1 MMISFPSNTF
11 QNNIFVKPSSA
22 GNFMAIN
29 SPPPIF
35 GLANQVFGNIGPN
48 NLFTSFDILR
58 LSGADGLVSFNQS
71 NAINNIILD
80 RMRITTFAS
89 RIGNTNLNYFLYL
102 SSNDTQ
108 FKKSITIQNSAFP
121 AWPTVGYAGSM
132 IKGNWLVNVKNLT
145 IGGVAVTNDGQ
156 IGLTA
161 TGSKGVGVATSF
173 SQSQG
178 I

>member
-1 MMISFPSNTF
+1 
-11 QNNIFVKPSSA
+11 
-22 GNFMAIN
+22 MAIN
-29 SPPPIF
+29 PVPAIF
-35 GLANQVFGNIGPN
+35 GINNQINGTIGPN

-80 RMRITTFAS
+80 QMRITTFAS
-89 RIGNTNLNYFLYL
+89 RKGNTNLNYFLYL
-102 SSNDTQ
+102 SSNNTQ

-132 IKGNWLVNVKNLT
+132 IRGNWLVNVKNLT
-145 IGGVAVTNDGQ
+145 IGGVAVTNDDQ

-161 TGSKGVGVATSF
+161 VGSRGVGVATSY
-173 SQSQG
+173 SQAQG